1 MKLSLLGPLEKKT
14 YIDFDNLSTG
24 IAKTCIKH
32 KVYLNNAGQACH
44 VDALAHVPVLEE
56 SLLGHMGLLEVHAE
70 LQILVHDLLDE
81 LLAVVVIALLR
92 LDDIVESVK
101 RSGRFTCIKK
111 VPITY

>member
-1 MKLSLLGPLEKKT
+1 MRILCSSSSSIEH
-14 YIDFDNLSTG
+14 D
-24 IAKTCIKH
+24 
-32 KVYLNNAGQACH
+32 VYLNNAGQAGN

-56 SLLGHMGLLEVHAE
+56 SLLGHIGLLEVHAE

-111 VPITY
+111 VSHIEIKFFFFQLSL